1 MNKLRNTI
9 KVLLQAMVCLMVIA
23 CGKEDIATPPNNQIT
38 TDEVRKISHYT
49 ALCIT
54 TINVEDIN
62 NYTSVG
68 ICWSTKPSPTIDD
81 KTRSITKI
89 KGSQTNTIT
98 GLNASTKYYVRLYI
112 VGKSGGIYYSNEI
125 SFTTPETESPTV
137 ATSWV
142 KDVGTNRATCGG
154 KVEYDGG
161 AAITEKGICWS
172 TSPNP
177 TIEDNHLASDG
188 DNGNIEVNITGLSNF
203 TTYYVRAYANNDT
216 HIGYS
221 DAVKITTNGF
231 IAGREFADLGLPSG
245 LKWATYNVGATSP
258 EQYGNYYAWGEITTK
273 ETYTIENSVTYGQ
286 EIGDI
291 SGNPTYD
298 VARASTNWGGTWRIP
313 TLTEM
318 RELIDNCTWTW
329 TTLNNVNGY
338 TVTGTNGSSIFLPAA
353 GSCNKSS
360 RLNVGA
366 NGNYWSST
374 PDRVNTRGAYILY
387 FSSGNRSVDW
397 AYRSSGH
404 TVRPVS
410 D

>member
-1 MNKLRNTI
+1 MNKLRNII
-9 KVLLQAMVCLMVIA
+9 KVLLPTVVCLMVIA
-23 CGKEDIATPPNNQIT
+23 CGKEDVAQPSNRIT
-38 TDEVRKISHYT
+38 TDEVVDISHRT
-49 ALCIT
+49 AKCVAT
-54 TINVEDIN
+54 VDVENVN
-62 NYTSVG
+62 NYTEMGV
-68 ICWSTKPSPTIDD
+68 CLSTEPNPTRGD
-81 KTRSITKI
+81 KRFTLNI
-89 KGSQTNTIT
+89 KNGRNATILT
-98 GLNASTKYYVRLYI
+98 GLRAGTEYYVRGYV
-112 VGKSGGIYYSNEI
+112 VGKNSGNTFYGTEI
-125 SFTTPETESPTV
+125 SFKTPEVEAPTV
-137 ATSWV
+137 ETFSV
-142 KDVGTNRATCGG
+142 KDVGTNRATCVGR
-154 KVEYDGG
+154 VVYDGG
-161 AAITEKGICWS
+161 ATITEKGICWS
-172 TSPNP
+172 TSPNS
-177 TIEDNHLASDG
+177 TIEDSHLASDG

-203 TTYYVRAYANNDT
+203 TTYYVRAYASNGT

-245 LKWATYNVGATSP
+245 LKWATYNVGTTSP

-273 ETYTIENSVTYGQ
+273 ETYTFENSVTHGQ

-298 VARASTNWGGTWRIP
+298 VARASTNWGGSWRMP

-374 PDRVNTRGAYILY
+374 PDRVNTRGAYSLY

-397 AYRSSGH
+397 AYRSYGY

>member
-1 MNKLRNTI
+1 
-9 KVLLQAMVCLMVIA
+9 
-23 CGKEDIATPPNNQIT
+23 
-38 TDEVRKISHYT
+38 
-49 ALCIT
+49 
-54 TINVEDIN
+54 
-62 NYTSVG
+62 
-68 ICWSTKPSPTIDD
+68 
-81 KTRSITKI
+81 
-89 KGSQTNTIT
+89 
-98 GLNASTKYYVRLYI
+98 LYI

-177 TIEDNHLASDG
+177 TIEDSHLASDG

-203 TTYYVRAYANNDT
+203 TTYYVRAYASNGT

-245 LKWATYNVGATSP
+245 LKWATRNVGATSP
-258 EQYGNYYAWGEITTK
+258 EEYGYYYAWGEITTK
-273 ETYTIENSVTYGQ
+273 ETYTTDNCITYGQ

-298 VARASTNWGGTWRIP
+298 VARANTNWGDTWRMP

-353 GSCNKSS
+353 GRCNMSS
-360 RLNVGA
+360 RNYVGMY
-366 NGNYWSST
+366 GSYWSST
-374 PDRVNTRGAYILY
+374 PYESNTSGAYS
-387 FSSGNRSVDW
+387 FDFRSGNRNLNW
-397 AYRSSGH
+397 IYRDYGF
-404 TVRPVS
+404 TIRPVS
-410 D
+410 N